1 MSTSR
6 PGVVWTHNDS
16 GGEAELYAVD
26 IQGQLVGRVS
36 VAGADNVDWEDLASG
51 PCGSGNCLY
60 IADTGDNAA
69 ERNDAVIYR
78 IPEPSP
84 NDATTQRAEV
94 FPIAFPGNPQD
105 VEGVFVLPPDRL
117 FLVTKGGDGP
127 VAIYRYPG
135 PLRAGER
142 VVLELVRRLS
152 DETVPLEDR
161 VTAADATAT
170 GDRVGIRTRTTLL
183 IYDANSLTEG
193 GDLQPLRVDLRPLG
207 EPQGEGLA
215 FGPNDTLVMTSEG
228 AAEGFSGNLGILWCP

>member
-26 IQGQLVGRVS
+26 VQGQLVGRAV
-36 VAGADNVDWEDLASG
+36 VTGAENVDWEDLGSG

-69 ERNDAVIYR
+69 ERKEAVIYR
-78 IPEPSP
+78 IPEPGP
-84 NDATTQRAEV
+84 DDRTTQPAEA

-105 VEGVFVLPPDRL
+105 VEAIFLLPPDRL

-127 VAIYRYPG
+127 VAIYRYPD
-135 PLRAGER
+135 PLRPGER
-142 VVLELVRRLS
+142 VVLERVRLLS
-152 DETVPLEDR
+152 DEAVPLEDR
-161 VTAADATAT
+161 VTAAAADAI
-170 GDRVGIRTRTTLL
+170 GDRVAMRTRTTLL
-183 IYDANSLTEG
+183 IYDAESLLQG
-193 GDLQPLRVDLRPLG
+193 GDLEPVSVDLRPLG

-215 FGPNDTLVMTSEG
+215 FGPNDTLVLTSEG